1 MEPPF
6 FRTRRCNAC
15 KYSIGQGEEKDNTD
29 KAKENRLIRPGRTSP
44 EGDKLMML
52 EEAQARLKTTK
63 ITEEQLWGLN
73 SLYCL
78 LDLDKD
84 DFCKIVDTVGIEKLL
99 SKQELYERYE
109 KAEQE
114 LFRKERYLSAK
125 SRLAELANEKVQLE
139 EIVSRYERC
148 DLRGGQAQ

>member
-1 MEPPF
+1 
-6 FRTRRCNAC
+6 
-15 KYSIGQGEEKDNTD
+15 
-29 KAKENRLIRPGRTSP
+29 
-44 EGDKLMML
+44 MML

-84 DFCKIVDTVGIEKLL
+84 DFCKIVDAVGIEKLL

-125 SRLAELANEKVQLE
+125 SRLAEIASEKVQLE